1 MAAGT
6 WTLNGGGRISL
17 RCQWHCRNWS
27 LTDTVHDVEPRIY
40 VVIRLALLK
49 GPDGVRRRCVVC
61 AIGSVREILS
71 MTDCIKTCRHSR
83 YDHLWK
89 SKGSALVTWVGA
101 RKTVYRCARTA
112 SDLRPKL
119 GRKPLREPSAR
130 RRCQS
135 GYTDAYLQTEYVRA
149 HELQEGDSSARVWR
163 AKSLRNTHVGP
174 LCKGHISNCS
184 SWII

>member
-1 MAAGT
+1 MSCTRTKQGAAQCREYWEYKVQGNLTGHRPRSLTSRSGRATRVAAGT

-27 LTDTVHDVEPRIY
+27 LTDTVHDVEPRID

-119 GRKPLREPSAR
+119 GRKP
-130 RRCQS
+130 
-135 GYTDAYLQTEYVRA
+135 
-149 HELQEGDSSARVWR
+149 
-163 AKSLRNTHVGP
+163 
-174 LCKGHISNCS
+174 
-184 SWII
+184 